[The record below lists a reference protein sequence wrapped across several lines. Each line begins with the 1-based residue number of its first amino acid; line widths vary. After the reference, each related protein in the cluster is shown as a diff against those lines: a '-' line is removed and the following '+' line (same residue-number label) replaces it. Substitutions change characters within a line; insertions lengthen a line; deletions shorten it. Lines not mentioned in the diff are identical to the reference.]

1 MLTLNQDRLF
11 DGRREFLGGRAA
23 LAEIRDV
30 HSYAE
35 PEKFRVRHVD
45 LDLAVSFE
53 RRQIEGLA
61 TLRFDRFAGG
71 DFLVLDSRDLCIHS
85 VEASADGATF
95 SAARYTTGPRDAIL
109 GSPLS
114 IQVASGDRFVKISYT
129 TGPCATGLQWL
140 EPAQTATG
148 RSPFLFTQS
157 QEIHARSW
165 IPLQDTPSVR
175 LTFSARIRTAD
186 GLRAVMGAD
195 AIGDEGGGFR
205 FVMAEP
211 IPAYLIALAVGDLK
225 FADTGHRTGVYAEPP
240 LLADAAHEFGETEQM
255 LQAVEELY
263 GPYRWGRYD
272 ILVLPPSFPFGGME
286 IPKVS
291 FITPTLIAGDRSLV
305 SLIAH
310 ELAHSWSGNLV
321 TNATWSDFWLNEGF
335 TTYIEQRIVER
346 VYGRERA
353 EMEEVLRRRELE
365 REMTTLPPRDQVLH
379 INLDGRDPD
388 EGSTR
393 VPYEKGALFLKT
405 LERATGR
412 PRFDKF
418 LNSYFEHFAF
428 QSISTADAV
437 NYIQRELLGDDP
449 KVAESLQLREW
460 IHEPGLPA
468 TAEVPQ
474 SSALEA
480 VEEKAAAWIAGTLRT
495 ESLVPMNWGTQELL
509 HFLDVLPRVIG
520 VERMRE
526 LDAQFGFSRSRNSE
540 ILQRWLL
547 LAVRNGYAPAD
558 EALRT
563 FLLTV
568 GRRKYI
574 KPIYE
579 ELVHS
584 AGGRSR
590 AQAIYAEARPR
601 YHPITQ
607 SSIDAIV
614 RPEKGKQHETG

>member
-1 MLTLNQDRLF
+1 
-11 DGRREFLGGRAA
+11 
-23 LAEIRDV
+23 
-30 HSYAE
+30 
-35 PEKFRVRHVD
+35 
-45 LDLAVSFE
+45 
-53 RRQIEGLA
+53 
-61 TLRFDRFAGG
+61 
-71 DFLVLDSRDLCIHS
+71 
-85 VEASADGATF
+85 
-95 SAARYTTGPRDAIL
+95 
-109 GSPLS
+109 
-114 IQVASGDRFVKISYT
+114 
-129 TGPCATGLQWL
+129 
-140 EPAQTATG
+140 
-148 RSPFLFTQS
+148 
-157 QEIHARSW
+157 
-165 IPLQDTPSVR
+165 
-175 LTFSARIRTAD
+175 
-186 GLRAVMGAD
+186 
-195 AIGDEGGGFR
+195 
-205 FVMAEP
+205 
-211 IPAYLIALAVGDLK
+211 
-225 FADTGHRTGVYAEPP
+225 
-240 LLADAAHEFGETEQM
+240 M

-286 IPKVS
+286 NPKVS

-584 AGGRSR
+584 AGGRSAR
-590 AQAIYAEARPR
+590 AGDICGGAAEVSPDHAVLDRCDRAAGKRQAARDGLSFSLGEAARAAVIVFSSPIRPNSL
-601 YHPITQ
+601 
-607 SSIDAIV
+607 SSQRKFSTSIRSATLLSTCVINIDRSSGEIV
-614 RPEKGKQHETG
+614 KPAQTRSTGFSMVATSRVCLPAKS